1 MRAPWLALAAA
12 LAIPAA
18 LPAQDVD
25 SAVIVRFREA
35 VTVTSDTLDMLSG
48 VAQAFRNDLATA
60 SPTLIL
66 ARATAVQ
73 NACTSGA
80 SALRRLQG
88 MLAARTVKP
97 SAARTQAQLRATAE
111 ETAGTLERCARTWQ
125 PLPRTDDR
133 ADTLRAWGPSRVA
146 DLEKAL
152 RRYDGAR
159 HAFWSAAGLEPPKPQ
174 PAK

>member
-1 MRAPWLALAAA
+1 MRAPWLPLAAA

-25 SAVIVRFREA
+25 STVIVRFREA
-35 VTVTSDTLDMLSG
+35 VTITSDTIEMLQG
-48 VAQAFRNDLATA
+48 VAQSFRNDLATA
-60 SPTLIL
+60 SPNLIL

-88 MLAARTVKP
+88 MLAARTVKE
-97 SAARTQAQLRATAE
+97 SAARVQAQFRGIAE
-111 ETAGTLERCARTWQ
+111 ETAGALDRCARAWQ

-146 DLEKAL
+146 DLEKTL

-159 HAFWSAAGLEPPKPQ
+159 HAFGSAAGLEPPKPQ